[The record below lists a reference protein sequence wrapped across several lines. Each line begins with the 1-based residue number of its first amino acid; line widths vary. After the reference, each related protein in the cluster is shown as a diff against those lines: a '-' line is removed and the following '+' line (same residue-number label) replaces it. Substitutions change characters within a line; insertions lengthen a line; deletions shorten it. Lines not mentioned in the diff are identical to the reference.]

1 MIGNPAGPG
10 GSCRVFFDGL
20 ALLRRYRCRNNK
32 ATRAR
37 KVQSTVNGAT
47 ASDAWA
53 WLGASAMIDDDDGAL
68 RWEVQLRRSVL
79 SCGYL
84 GEAASLC

>member
-1 MIGNPAGPG
+1 VSHSFIT
-10 GSCRVFFDGL
+10 DGL
-20 ALLRRYRCRNNK
+20 ALLRRYRCRSNK

-53 WLGASAMIDDDDGAL
+53 WLGASAMIDDDGAL
-68 RWEVQLRRSVL
+68 CWEVQARRSVL